1 MKMKRG
7 LTFLF
12 LSMFLAVFMVHF
24 AGGEIQ
30 AADVSKKQVGAFLK
44 KSDAATLEAIARDYI
59 PQDVLASVLKKPRNI
74 TLAVEHFS
82 PIAGASWCGSFHAA
96 SEWLAKKYPWLK
108 YIYQEG
114 VGPDSTISVAED
126 FIKNKKANIV
136 VSNAEF
142 MALPIEEIYEQYPDV
157 YFMGNIASDIK
168 KRGKNWIRYFG
179 RQYQAQYLAGMV
191 AGAITET
198 NSIGLVCAFP
208 AVQVV
213 RKVNAFTL
221 GVKATNPKAK
231 VYLGSYVGGW
241 YDPPTE
247 REVGEKLVVEFKV
260 DVLSNPGSDSSAPV
274 DVAKDKGIWFIGK
287 DADIV
292 ALGWA
297 TEKTVATSYVWNWQV
312 ILERV
317 IADYVMG
324 KENPRNLYFIGMEEP
339 LYDKDAIIPV
349 ADIVNNGRS
358 GVDSISAEAKKKMTR
373 EQLDL
378 IAKRRAQM
386 LNGKWDP
393 FEHYE
398 LVNAETGKVISP
410 AGEMPT
416 DEHLLS
422 KMNYYIPGVVP
433 PGK

>member
-1 MKMKRG
+1 MKMKMKRS
-7 LTFLF
+7 LSFVF

-24 AGGEIQ
+24 AGEEIQ
-30 AADVSKKQVGAFLK
+30 AADISKKQVGKFLK
-44 KSDAATLEAIARDYI
+44 GSDEATLEEIARDYI
-59 PQDVLASVLKKPRNI
+59 PQDVLAGVLKKPRKI

-96 SEWLAKKYPWLK
+96 SQWLDKKYPWLT

-126 FIKNKKANIV
+126 FIKNKKADIV

-157 YFMGNIASDIK
+157 YFMGNIASDIEK
-168 KRGKNWIRYFG
+168 KGKNWIRYFG
-179 RQYQAQYLAGMV
+179 RQYQSQYLAGMV

-221 GVKATNPKAK
+221 GVKTTNPKAK

-339 LYDKDAIIPV
+339 LYDKDTIIPI

-358 GVDSISAEAKKKMTR
+358 GVDSISAEAIT
-373 EQLDL
+373 
-378 IAKRRAQM
+378 
-386 LNGKWDP
+386 
-393 FEHYE
+393 
-398 LVNAETGKVISP
+398 
-410 AGEMPT
+410 
-416 DEHLLS
+416 
-422 KMNYYIPGVVP
+422 
-433 PGK
+433 